1 MSIRSRLL
9 VTALCILTSLAA
21 VGQSSAADAAADQPQ
36 KVVRVGIIGLDTS
49 HVPAF
54 TKILNDPKATGDLA
68 GFRVVAGFP
77 GGSPD
82 VPSSRDRVE
91 GYTKQLRDTNVEI
104 VDSIPRLLEKVDVV
118 LLESVDGRPHLE
130 QVRPVFAAGKPVFID
145 KPLAGSLADAV
156 AIAELGRKHNVP
168 WFSASSLRF
177 GPTIEKVK
185 NDEQL
190 GGIVGCDAWSPCPLE
205 PHHPDFF
212 WYGIHGVEM
221 LFTVMGPGCESV
233 SRTHTEG
240 ADVAVGV
247 WRDGRIG
254 TFRGLRE
261 GQRYGGVVFGKK
273 KSAPAGTEEGYE
285 PLVREI
291 AKFFRTRKPPVAAEE
306 TLEIMAF
313 MEAADESKRQGGKP
327 VSIESVMEKARKEA
341 QKKL

>member
-1 MSIRSRLL
+1 MPPRIRLIA
-9 VTALCILTSLAA
+9 TALCLSSLALFTRA
-21 VGQSSAADAAADQPQ
+21 NAADEPAP
-36 KVVRVGIIGLDTS
+36 KPMRVGIIGLDTS
-49 HVPAF
+49 HVPEF
-54 TKILNDPKATGDLA
+54 TKILNNPKASGDLA

-82 VPSSRDRVE
+82 IPSSHDRV
-91 GYTKQLRDTNVEI
+91 GKYTDALRGMNVEI
-104 VDSIPRLLEKVDVV
+104 VDSIPKLLEKVDVV

-156 AIAELGRKHNVP
+156 AIAELGKKHNVP

-177 GPTIEKVK
+177 GPAIEKAAH
-185 NDEQL
+185 DEQL
-190 GGIVGCDAWSPCPLE
+190 GGIVGCDTWGPCPLE

-240 ADVAVGV
+240 SDVAVGV

-254 TFRGLRE
+254 TFRGERDGHE
-261 GQRYGGVVFGKK
+261 YGGVVFGKK
-273 KSAPAGTEEGYE
+273 KSIPAGSNEGYE

-327 VSIESVMEKARKEA
+327 VSIESVMEKARQEA
-341 QKKL
+341 RKKL